1 MAPEKDAIVSV
12 VMCMATFLE
21 VSVETQQ
28 GAPETTS
35 ISVTIAIAIS
45 IRHLWTFQ
53 EGTPK
58 VRGQALAG
66 RLLVSAKDERQN

>member
-1 MAPEKDAIVSV
+1 MQAIIGAI
-12 VMCMATFLE
+12 MCVATFLE
-21 VSVETQQ
+21 VSLETQQ
-28 GAPETTS
+28 GAPKTTS
-35 ISVTIAIAIS
+35 YSVTIAIAIS